1 MPVSTNVDHA
11 RASIKSMSNWL
22 LLNTFGTSGVWCNM
36 TTRDRVF
43 HHVSNTEKRDKTQRT
58 AEHFWQN
65 SRWWMLWWNTVWVF
79 DIILKENNFEEEIKG
94 ANVFQRTPEHVRVR
108 EESLVP
114 LLSHCMLSFE
124 IHLTLWAPLK
134 GLCHG
139 VQFILFNF
147 ANYSPSIA
155 MELKASKEITCKWQ
169 NQRSKTNKYVSRAL
183 FLKLQ
188 AAEINF
194 EKLVG
199 WTTVLKIPNCNPIQS
214 SLVLTI
220 RGICCFCCVILTFL
234 NVLSG
239 YFYVSLN
246 LTGIL

>member
-1 MPVSTNVDHA
+1 MFFSRHPN
-11 RASIKSMSNWL
+11 
-22 LLNTFGTSGVWCNM
+22 TSGSERSPLSLSC
-36 TTRDRVF
+36 RIACF
-43 HHVSNTEKRDKTQRT
+43 P
-58 AEHFWQN
+58 
-65 SRWWMLWWNTVWVF
+65 
-79 DIILKENNFEEEIKG
+79 LKYIW
-94 ANVFQRTPEHVRVR
+94 
-108 EESLVP
+108 
-114 LLSHCMLSFE
+114 
-124 IHLTLWAPLK
+124 LWAALK

-139 VQFILFNF
+139 VQSILFNF

-183 FLKLQ
+183 FLKLL

-194 EKLVG
+194 EKLLG
-199 WTTVLKIPNCNPIQS
+199 WTTVFKKPNFNPIQS
-214 SLVLTI
+214 SSVLPI

-234 NVLSG
+234 NILSG